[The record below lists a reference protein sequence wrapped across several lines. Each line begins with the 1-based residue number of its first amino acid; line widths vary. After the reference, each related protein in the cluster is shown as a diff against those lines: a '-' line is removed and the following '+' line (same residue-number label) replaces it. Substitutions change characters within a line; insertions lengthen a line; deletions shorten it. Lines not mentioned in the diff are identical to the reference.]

1 MSTEAT
7 SAAAT
12 AFRYTAELANQ
23 IEATWQERWDAEGTF
38 YATNPVGDLAGDV
51 AAEKFYILDMF
62 PSPSGKGLH
71 VGHPLG

>member
-38 YATNPVGDLAGDV
+38 YAPNPVGDLAGD
-51 AAEKFYILDMF
+51 ATAEKF
-62 PSPSGKGLH
+62 
-71 VGHPLG
+71 